1 MQNHLGTNSKCFVK
15 KINTRNI
22 KIPIKSKFNPF

>member
-1 MQNHLGTNSKCFVK
+1 MK

-22 KIPIKSKFNPF
+22 KIEHLFKIRIQKKHEPILKKL